1 MKAVHYAAIRF
12 ADRWKL
18 VGKGLR
24 WGDYATL
31 DEAMTVAGRM
41 ARVAGEQGLEVHLYA
56 HHDNGELWPHPAPRG
71 IGGSAR

>member
-12 ADRWKL
+12 EDRWKL

-41 ARVAGEQGLEVHLYA
+41 VRDAEELGLEVHLYA
-56 HHDNGELWPHPAPRG
+56 HHANGELSRQRAP
-71 IGGSAR
+71 

>member
-24 WGDYATL
+24 WGDYETL
-31 DEAMTVAGRM
+31 DEAMAAAQRL
-41 ARVAGEQGLEVHLYA
+41 AQEAAAQGLEVHLYA
-56 HHDNGELWPHPAPRG
+56 HRANGELAPHLE
-71 IGGSAR
+71 